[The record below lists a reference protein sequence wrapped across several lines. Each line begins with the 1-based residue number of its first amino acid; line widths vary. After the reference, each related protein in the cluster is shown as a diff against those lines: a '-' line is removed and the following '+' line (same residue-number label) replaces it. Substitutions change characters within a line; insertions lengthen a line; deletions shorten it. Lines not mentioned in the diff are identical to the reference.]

1 MRNLTQKQYTVGP
14 EQNFTGPT
22 LQPSDPSSTVLIVG
36 TLTQSPLITQL
47 ISSGLIDPNP
57 IRGKWE
63 AFMSVIIQNP
73 LPGIDKAMVIVGSDL
88 RGTIYGLYD
97 ISEQAGVSPWWW
109 WADVPVRTKD
119 GVWAL
124 SPNATHH
131 HESRAE
137 GGSEPTGPHAS
148 GRMQILKIQDTPS
161 VRYRGFFLNDEQPAL
176 TNWIK

>member
-1 MRNLTQKQYTVGP
+1 
-14 EQNFTGPT
+14 
-22 LQPSDPSSTVLIVG
+22 
-36 TLTQSPLITQL
+36 
-47 ISSGLIDPNP
+47 
-57 IRGKWE
+57 
-63 AFMSVIIQNP
+63 MSVIISNP

-109 WADVPVRTKD
+109 WADVPVREQD

-124 SPNATHH
+124 SPNVTQQ
-131 HESRAE
+131 HEPGPGPGPGPRLMGPPSGPPS
-137 GGSEPTGPHAS
+137 GGT
-148 GRMQILKIQDTPS
+148 QVLKIQGTPS